1 MEMSVSLIRISYRD
15 YLFLCRRIWKQQ
27 CQQIDN
33 NSSYRTFIIQQIN
46 ETTATT
52 CNCCYQ
58 QQQQYYRNISEDI
71 MRGIV
76 ASGNTIGDTTIKCP
90 LNHNYKSR
98 WDTASQNGRR
108 SGKCYNEQ
116 WFVDIHNS
124 KFIVRFNQT
133 VWFMDRQTLFDQIKT
148 FSNWYATNIR
158 RGVTNEYVP
167 ILFIFEHSA

>member
-1 MEMSVSLIRISYRD
+1 MNCIECGRINWWWWTLLWSPIDNCCHVFVINAQRHLKYANNGNERFTDSHIVSR
-15 YLFLCRRIWKQQ
+15 LFIFNIYVCRRIWKQQ

-52 CNCCYQ
+52 CNCCNQ

-76 ASGNTIGDTTIKCP
+76 ANGNTIGDTTIKYP

-98 WDTASQNGRR
+98 WDTFPHTDTQQAKWSE
-108 SGKCYNEQ
+108 K
-116 WFVDIHNS
+116 W
-124 KFIVRFNQT
+124 
-133 VWFMDRQTLFDQIKT
+133 
-148 FSNWYATNIR
+148 
-158 RGVTNEYVP
+158 
-167 ILFIFEHSA
+167 

>member
-1 MEMSVSLIRISYRD
+1 MPTMEVSVSLIRISYRD

-52 CNCCYQ
+52 CNCCNQ

-76 ASGNTIGDTTIKCP
+76 ASGNTIGDTIIKCP

-98 WDTASQNGRR
+98 WDTFPHTHTQQAKMVGEVVNVTTN
-108 SGKCYNEQ
+108 SGLS
-116 WFVDIHNS
+116 I
-124 KFIVRFNQT
+124 
-133 VWFMDRQTLFDQIKT
+133 
-148 FSNWYATNIR
+148 
-158 RGVTNEYVP
+158 
-167 ILFIFEHSA
+167 FIFRNL